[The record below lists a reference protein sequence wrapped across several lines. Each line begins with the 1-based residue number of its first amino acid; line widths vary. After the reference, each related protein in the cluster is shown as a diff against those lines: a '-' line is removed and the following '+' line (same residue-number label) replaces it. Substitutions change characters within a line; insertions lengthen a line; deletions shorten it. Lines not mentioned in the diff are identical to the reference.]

1 VLCASAVK
9 LRPRKNL
16 FSEIINRLYESL
28 IDWDLPLASVNSI
41 GKVLAKWQAD
51 GIDLL
56 PPSKEAQVIT
66 MISNLGQTVSRDVSE
81 LYQATSGMSEGE
93 MDSLCF
99 SLWPLERVATENLK
113 QPVAGVLFADFL
125 IDSHLYLFRSEDSD
139 RSSIHVEHFDG
150 KGPQRVAGSLIE
162 FFELYLDRPEKVYL

>member
-1 VLCASAVK
+1 MA
-9 LRPRKNL
+9 R
-16 FSEIINRLYESL
+16 
-28 IDWDLPLASVNSI
+28 VNSI

-66 MISNLGQTVSRDVSE
+66 TVGSLGQTVSRDVAE
-81 LYQATSGMSEGE
+81 LYQATGGMSEGE

-99 SLWPLERVATENLK
+99 SLWPLDRVATENLK
-113 QPVAGVLFADFL
+113 HPVVGVLFGDFL
-125 IDSHLYLFRSEDSD
+125 IDSHLYLFRYEDSD

-150 KGPQRVAGSLIE
+150 KGPQRVAASLIE
-162 FFELYLDRPEKVYL
+162 FFELYLASPEKVDLYDLNRAR